1 MFFIYCVFIESS
13 LAFLQAAR
21 MAWLYRCGGCRDGY
35 RCGGCSDKGKACAS
49 ALSSIAAGSK
59 CLASTGGFVVV
70 QEFVMLM
77 PNIWRSCFG

>member
-1 MFFIYCVFIESS
+1 LFALSICHLS
-13 LAFLQAAR
+13 Q
-21 MAWLYRCGGCRDGY
+21 G
-35 RCGGCSDKGKACAS
+35 RCGGCSDKGKYVAS

-77 PNIWRSCFG
+77 PNIWRSCFR